1 MKMTTVHTLIVVALV
16 RQWCISQFDVKNAF
30 LEIFKK
36 KFMWSPFL
44 MFLMILGMFTTSGR
58 HYMVSN
64 KHLVLDL
71 RKFLL

>member
-1 MKMTTVHTLIVVALV
+1 MTTVHTLIIVALV

-30 LEIFKK
+30 LNGDLQEEVY
-36 KFMWSPFL
+36 WSPFL